1 MASDLTPI
9 NPSFSP
15 ISPLPDGAQSCSPIQ
30 LYAIPPSPGEL
41 YISLDAKLRCLVVNL
56 PSDSSLSVTW
66 TREKSG
72 NLRPDPMVLQEHFN
86 GTYSASSA
94 VPVST
99 QDWLS
104 GERFTCTVQHEELPL
119 PLSKSVYRNTGR
131 GEWAKSG
138 EK

>member
-1 MASDLTPI
+1 M
-9 NPSFSP
+9 
-15 ISPLPDGAQSCSPIQ
+15 
-30 LYAIPPSPGEL
+30 
-41 YISLDAKLRCLVVNL
+41 VNL

>member
-1 MASDLTPI
+1 M
-9 NPSFSP
+9 
-15 ISPLPDGAQSCSPIQ
+15 
-30 LYAIPPSPGEL
+30 
-41 YISLDAKLRCLVVNL
+41 VNL

-72 NLRPDPMVLQEHFN
+72 NLRPDQMVLQEHFN

-104 GERFTCTVQHEELPL
+104 GYRFTCTVQHEELPL

-131 GEWAKSG
+131 EIHKGGGKWAKSG
-138 EK
+138 ENRDKSGTNGDKSGENGAKSGENGPKSGEI